1 MVTGLQR
8 EWWFFKP
15 LKQTYTSDRFWGL
28 IFQIVSFC
36 KTSILIAT
44 QKMHH
49 VPANIN
55 VFEIQRKAKYH
66 PCSLKFNLPI
76 CAVRKSVR
84 RCPSLKILQKVI
96 CCQIRK
102 MFTGLRR
109 KWWFSKSFKKSL
121 YQWQLLKSIVS
132 VFGFIKIQYVDR
144 DQNLQMLQKRTARLS
159 NLWRVCVLSS
169 AKNGHWSAAR
179 MVVF

>member
-1 MVTGLQR
+1 MKSKNGARDLQIFEEYVFYQVRKMVTGLQR
-8 EWWFFKP
+8 KWWFLKP
-15 LKQTYTSDRFWGL
+15 LKKAYTSDRFWSL

-76 CAVRKSVR
+76 CAVRKI
-84 RCPSLKILQKVI
+84 CASLPEFEN
-96 CCQIRK
+96 
-102 MFTGLRR
+102 FTGC
-109 KWWFSKSFKKSL
+109 SKNGRAKNGHWSAAKMVIFKNIKKSL

-132 VFGFIKIQYVDR
+132 VFGFIKIQYGDR
-144 DQNLQMLQKRTARLS
+144 YP
-159 NLWRVCVLSS
+159 
-169 AKNGHWSAAR
+169 KNASR
-179 MVVF
+179 PC